1 MLVWSPDQHRGQYS
15 GRQLHEM
22 LADVGLRQVESKP
35 AFGYCGIVTGAKPA
49 WGDARDPGMA

>member
-1 MLVWSPDQHRGQYS
+1 MPVWSPDRHRGQYS
-15 GRQLHEM
+15 GRQLREM

-49 WGDARDPGMA
+49 LGDACNPGMA